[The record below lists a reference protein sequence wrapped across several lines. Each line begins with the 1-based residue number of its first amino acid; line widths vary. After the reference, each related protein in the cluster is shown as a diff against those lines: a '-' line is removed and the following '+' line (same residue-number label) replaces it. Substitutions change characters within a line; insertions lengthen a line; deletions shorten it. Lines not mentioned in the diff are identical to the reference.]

1 MQSRMTK
8 RLMKDL
14 EQMQKSYAEMFK
26 VTLVNNDL

>member
-1 MQSRMTK
+1 MTK

-14 EQMQKSYAEMFK
+14 EQMQKSYQDMFK